1 MYKKIM
7 LIMVFINF
15 AFVAKVAS
23 QEIKFSDLG
32 TASRGEFTSYVSKD
46 GAIYK
51 IGDRLKIGVPSSNKT
66 FAFIS
71 EGDGLITP
79 ITPLLVGASGQE
91 TEIKRIYVI
100 GNKRAGYSVVF
111 RTKGITGFSNYTIQ
125 IENAIENKEV
135 KSFGMSSDEA
145 LAELK
150 KDKDKLDLGI
160 ITKEEFEQKKL
171 ELTKFIK

>member
-7 LIMVFINF
+7 FIMVFINF